1 MKMEKNEIEKLLIEW
16 RKIAAERAQFA
27 QGYAE
32 MREKLIP
39 PEVKAELEALD
50 VESKTALE
58 SVDTKL
64 AVLTEQIKA
73 GTLAYGET
81 IKVDGV
87 AQAVYRK
94 GTTTWDTKGIEGL
107 AVAIPELLKFRK
119 IGEPSV
125 AIR

>member
-1 MKMEKNEIEKLLIEW
+1 MEKQEIEKALIEW
-16 RKIAAERAQFA
+16 RKISAERAQFY

-39 PEVKAELEALD
+39 PEIKSELKALD
-50 VESKTALE
+50 AEANTALE
-58 SVDTKL
+58 GVDAKL
-64 AVLTEQIKA
+64 ALLTEQIKN

-81 IKVDGV
+81 IKVEGV

-107 AVAIPELLKFRK
+107 AVAIPELLQFRH
-119 IGEPSV
+119 IGDPSV